1 MSVLDPGSPALPGKM
16 DQTGPAR
23 QFLDNNQSLVIF
35 QLVLFMCTLSLP
47 FQASKS
53 ASPDVLVLKGSQVL
67 PASQATPSTVIQPLP
82 TA

>member
-35 QLVLFMCTLSLP
+35 QLVHYGMP

-53 ASPDVLVLKGSQVL
+53 ASPDILVLKGSLAKSFQLVRPFQVL
-67 PASQATPSTVIQPLP
+67 FP